1 MAQREEFLPDHAII
15 ALIAGC
21 FAAGFLAYLFLSPYL
36 SSTDIAVSGPVFSR
50 EEGTVSLTI
59 ANEEQEPQACSVTV
73 VLSSGGVERSHRS
86 VDAGIIAQ
94 QENRT
99 VLLEADLPEGKIDYD
114 LQVYCVPAS
123 SLARSDASRKP

>member
-1 MAQREEFLPDHAII
+1 MRRREGLLPDHAII

-21 FAAGFLAYLFLSPYL
+21 FAVGFLAYLFLSPYL
-36 SSTDIAVSGPVFSR
+36 SSTDVAVSGPVFSR
-50 EEGTVSLTI
+50 EEGTVSLAI

-86 VDAGIIAQ
+86 VDVGILSQ

-99 VLLEADLPEGKIDYD
+99 VTVEADLPEGRIDYD

-123 SLARSDASRKP
+123 SLARSDASRQP